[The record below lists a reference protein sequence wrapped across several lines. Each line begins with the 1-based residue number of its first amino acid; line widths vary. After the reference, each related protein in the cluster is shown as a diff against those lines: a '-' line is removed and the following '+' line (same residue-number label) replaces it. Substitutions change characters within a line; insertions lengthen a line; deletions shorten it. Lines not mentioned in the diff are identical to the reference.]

1 MDVGFYARVRTL
13 FDAVADLDPAA
24 RERALAASDAGP
36 EVVARVR
43 SMLASAGAT
52 AEFTTP
58 VAALLGTLAGPELD
72 AGTRLGAWMLERK
85 IGEGGMGTVYAARR
99 SDGHFEQA
107 AAVKLLRGLPSAAA
121 LEYLARERQ
130 ILASLTHPN
139 IARLLDGGATPQGQP
154 YLVMEF
160 LDGVPIDQHCRAR
173 RPGADALLGL
183 LIPVCEAVAYAHARL
198 VVHCDLKPSNIL
210 VRADG
215 RPCLLDFGIARVLGD
230 ADRAQPSSISQRAR
244 AFTPGFA
251 SPEQEAGGV
260 VSTASDIY
268 SLGRLIEHL
277 AECAGVRPDGEL
289 RAVIARATATDP
301 SARYDT
307 AATLALE
314 MQRYLAREPLDA
326 VPPRLAYRSRKW
338 LQRRWPLALA
348 GALFALTVA
357 GFTWQLARDRDR
369 ALAAEQAA
377 LAERDR
383 ATAAEQTA
391 RQISDFL
398 VSMLDGANPDAG
410 GEEVPVSVLVQQ
422 ALQRIDTEL
431 AGQPAVQSA
440 LYATLG
446 EVQDQLRIPDQ
457 AQASFEKAIA
467 LERSLGRPLELARL
481 LSRLA
486 RHVRANA
493 SPEAALVPA
502 REALAIHQQLGA
514 QAPPAERVQ
523 AMLALGR
530 NLLDSTQPAEGLQWL
545 RDAVAAAEAIDS
557 QSEVLAEA
565 LLALGSHLHQLGEL
579 AEAESALRRAVAIY
593 RALPDRPAE
602 TVNAQELLA
611 RLLVSRKQMAEAEG
625 LLRDALAQ
633 RRALHGEDD
642 VSIPWAI
649 AGLARLL
656 DDDGRS
662 LEALPLF
669 AEAEALGARKLG
681 ADSVHHAVLLQNL
694 ARCQFRAGD
703 FAGAQAGYRRSL
715 AALMRLWGA
724 DHAGVA
730 TVRINL
736 GMLLVAAQD
745 WNAARTE
752 LQAAEQSLAGR
763 QPGNPRDLA
772 LVRILLAEAELGRG
786 EIEAGRRW
794 LAQVEGVDLSAPSLV
809 HAEYQRARAWL
820 VAASGDPAAAKAAFG
835 ESEAAWDTALAKDNP
850 RAVLLRLD
858 RAEWLARSEDPAALA
873 EAQTL
878 AAEIQARVQDHLV
891 PDSPLRA
898 RIARLLRR

>member
-1 MDVGFYARVRTL
+1 MDAGFYARVRKL
-13 FDAVADLDPAA
+13 FDAVADLDPTA

-36 EVVARVR
+36 EVIARVR
-43 SMLASAGAT
+43 SMLSSAGAT

-58 VAALLGTLAGPELD
+58 VAALLGTLASNELD

-139 IARLLDGGATPQGQP
+139 IARLLDGGTTPQGQP

-160 LDGVPIDQHCRAR
+160 LDGVPIDQHCRAQ
-173 RPGADALLGL
+173 RPGAEALLRL

-268 SLGRLIEHL
+268 SLGRLVEHL
-277 AECAGVRPDGEL
+277 AECAGVAPDGEL
-289 RAVIARATATDP
+289 RALIKRATADDP
-301 SARYDT
+301 AARYDT

-314 MQRYLAREPLDA
+314 MQRYLAREPLIA
-326 VPPRLAYRSRKW
+326 VAPRLAYRSRKW

-348 GALFALTVA
+348 GTLFALTVA

-369 ALAAEQAA
+369 ALAAERAA

-383 ATAAEQTA
+383 ATAAEQTS

-410 GEEVPVSVLVQQ
+410 EEVPVSVLVQQ
-422 ALQRIDTEL
+422 ALKRIDTEL

-446 EVQDQLRIPDQ
+446 EVQNELRMPEQ
-457 AQASFEKAIA
+457 AQASFEQAIA
-467 LERSLGRPLELARL
+467 LERPLGRPLVLAQL

-502 REALAIHQQLGA
+502 REALAIYQQLGA
-514 QAPPAERVQ
+514 QAPPGERVQ
-523 AMLALGR
+523 AMLALGE
-530 NLLDSTQPAEGLQWL
+530 NLLDSTQPAGGLQWL

-557 QSEVLAEA
+557 QGEVLAHA
-565 LLALGSHLHQLGEL
+565 LLTLGSDLHQLGEL
-579 AEAESALRRAVAIY
+579 AEAESALRRSVAIY
-593 RALPDRPAE
+593 RALRDRPDE
-602 TVNAQELLA
+602 TVNAQEVLA

-625 LLRDALAQ
+625 LLRGALAQ
-633 RRALHGEDD
+633 RRALSGDDD

-669 AEAEALGARKLG
+669 AEAVELAERKIG
-681 ADSVHHAVLLQNL
+681 ADGVNHAVLLQNQ

-703 FAGAQAGYRRSL
+703 FADAQANYRRSL
-715 AALMRLWGA
+715 ATLTRLWGA
-724 DHAGVA
+724 DNAGVA
-730 TVRINL
+730 SVRTNL
-736 GMLLVAAQD
+736 GMLLIAAQD
-745 WNAARTE
+745 WNAARSE
-752 LQAAEQSLAGR
+752 LQAAEQSLAAR

-772 LVRILLAEAELGRG
+772 LVRILLAEADVGRG
-786 EIEAGRRW
+786 QVDAARRW
-794 LAQVEGVDLSAPSLV
+794 LAQVEGVDLKAPSLV
-809 HAEYQRARAWL
+809 HAEFLRARAWL
-820 VAASGDPAAAKAAFG
+820 VAADGEPAAARAAFA
-835 ESEAAWDTALAKDNP
+835 ESEAAWDTALAASNP
-850 RAVLLRLD
+850 RAVLVRLD
-858 RAEWLARSEDPAALA
+858 RAEWLARTGDASALA
-873 EAQTL
+873 EAQAL
-878 AAEIQARVQDHLV
+878 AAEIQAGVQDHLV

-898 RIARLLRR
+898 RIARLLQR